1 MFRSFSKIFIYSF
14 SLFTINSA
22 LAHESIEHVLGY
34 SHQPTSQL
42 ELIGILLIISSPIL
56 IFIYLK
62 QLNNRKTE

>member
-1 MFRSFSKIFIYSF
+1 MFRSLRKIYIYSF
-14 SLFTINSA
+14 PLFTINSV
-22 LAHESIEHVLGY
+22 LAHESMEHVLGY

-42 ELIGILLIISSPIL
+42 GLIGILLIISSPIL

>member
-1 MFRSFSKIFIYSF
+1 MFRSLRKIFIYSF

-42 ELIGILLIISSPIL
+42 GLIGILLIISSAIL
-56 IFIYLK
+56 LYFYLK

>member
-1 MFRSFSKIFIYSF
+1 MFRSLTKIFIYSF

-42 ELIGILLIISSPIL
+42 GLIGILLIISSPIL
-56 IFIYLK
+56 LFIYLK
-62 QLNNRKTE
+62 QLNNRKTD